1 MRLLS
6 FLMLLLSSCL
16 NEEIITDENKPP
28 GGIANLDI
36 QIQYPSTNVF
46 DSVRIIFK
54 NGVREIKKKL
64 MLDSTTYIASGS
76 VTNIPRGSW
85 NISISF
91 FKTVVENYKSLE
103 TTAVVHLEIPSTA
116 SRLISKQ
123 DVIFINEENNKKP
136 LLWDEYYYYQLHV
149 YSDHAEAA
157 DGFLRLPLDPTEPFI
172 EIATFSPKWIYAY
185 ADRSFY
191 NRSLDNN
198 DNYYQGG
205 AAFEVYGKSGSTH
218 DRLDRNIIDT
228 TSFVAGISSV
238 REKEWNYVDC
248 LVIVSGTDSAEGLLI
263 YHVWDLRNLITG
275 SSHH

>member
-36 QIQYPSTNVF
+36 QIQYPSTNVY

-64 MLDSTTYIASGS
+64 MLDSTTYIALGT

-103 TTAVVHLEIPSTA
+103 TTAVVQLEIPSNA

-123 DVIFINEENNKKP
+123 DVIFINEENHKKP
-136 LLWDEYYYYQLHV
+136 LLWDEYYYYQLHL
-149 YSDHAEAA
+149 YSD
-157 DGFLRLPLDPTEPFI
+157 P
-172 EIATFSPKWIYAY
+172 
-185 ADRSFY
+185 
-191 NRSLDNN
+191 
-198 DNYYQGG
+198 
-205 AAFEVYGKSGSTH
+205 
-218 DRLDRNIIDT
+218 
-228 TSFVAGISSV
+228 
-238 REKEWNYVDC
+238 
-248 LVIVSGTDSAEGLLI
+248 
-263 YHVWDLRNLITG
+263 
-275 SSHH
+275 